1 MNPKSLA
8 YGTVAGFVALF
19 AAGFVLYELLLG
31 NFYAANMDANLMKA
45 EPDMLKMS
53 LSNVVYAFFL
63 TFVFSKWAGIKT
75 AKAGATAGAIIG
87 LLLGFYF
94 NLGMAAWMNGFTNTL
109 LLVDPLVGAVWAACG
124 GAAVG
129 FALGK
134 AG

>member
-1 MNPKSLA
+1 MNPKSLT

-19 AAGFVLYELLLG
+19 VAGYLLYELLLG
-31 NFYAANMDANLMKA
+31 NFYAANMATVGMNA
-45 EPDMLKMS
+45 EPDMVKMT

-63 TFVFSKWAGIKT
+63 TFVFSRWAGIKT

-87 LLLGFYF
+87 LLLGIYF
-94 NLGMAAWMNGFTNTL
+94 GLGMAAWMSGYTTTL
-109 LLVDPLVGAVWAACG
+109 LLVDPLVGAVWTACG

-134 AG
+134 AD

>member
-19 AAGFVLYELLLG
+19 VAGYLLYELLLG
-31 NFYAANMDANLMKA
+31 NFYAANMGSTGMNA
-45 EPDMLKMS
+45 EPDMVKLT

-63 TFVFSKWAGIKT
+63 AYVFSKWAGIKT
-75 AKAGATAGAIIG
+75 LQAGATSGAILGLMIG
-87 LLLGFYF
+87 IYID
-94 NLGMAAWMNGFTNTL
+94 LGMSAWMSGYSTTL
-109 LLVDPLVGAVWAACG
+109 LLVDPIVAAAWTACG

-134 AG
+134 AD